1 MAKNFSYQQPAN
13 TSSMSSSYS
22 VYNQPQQNTSQPQ
35 QNTSQPQRNNSQQ
48 SSYAAPQQQQQQ
60 QAAPLNMAAYSPQ
73 PQQAARIPSPGQAQG
88 IEPRSNGTP
97 YMPPGAVR
105 ETSDF
110 LAPEVRARLAAQ
122 QSTPASPTLGSD
134 AWIAANWAN
143 RNQPATASSM
153 APSEPQRGFEPWL
166 NPQPQQSPAS
176 GRDAWNQA
184 GRPGWDPNGTYTQD
198 TGTAKDGTAFG
209 LSSEADAY
217 DRWRAGS
224 SGNAQPN
231 PTQPP
236 PYGRYGGPRV
246 DPWVGAT
253 PENPAYDPGYSLP
266 VQGNPGGRPPVMIND
281 PSAPGGKR
289 PFVDNMPRRL
299 ENPGENE
306 RYAEFIKR
314 KGLRPGDAPGL
325 SRIEEFLKL
334 EAQRPENMQR
344 MEEGRQRHE
353 ATVRAADERMKEW
366 GQPRL
371 FSDSPP
377 PRPAPQP
384 GQNSYGFRGYDIDNG
399 YSIRPEASPAN
410 AANFGGGPKPNLFSQ
425 SFTSPDGTTSDQPN
439 FAQRDAFLNNLLD
452 HDSENPGGMYQ
463 GSGRAPQSFM
473 NPRPDI
479 MGMWDKAGSMARD
492 GWTNPVAGLLE
503 TRQPQRPNDAIGVPT
518 SAPPPD
524 PKQGRWPGQEFGQ
537 GPPREV
543 SDAEVSRLA
552 DKIMSRDGYT
562 GGRQRAEGTARAQ
575 LNGTWK

>member
-48 SSYAAPQQQQQQ
+48 SSYAAPQQQQQ
-60 QAAPLNMAAYSPQ
+60 AAPLNMSAYSPQ

-110 LAPEVRARLAAQ
+110 LAPEVRARSAAQQARLAAQ
-122 QSTPASPTLGSD
+122 QTAGGGDRTGGFFPAPD
-134 AWIAANWAN
+134 AVMGG
-143 RNQPATASSM
+143 PY
-153 APSEPQRGFEPWL
+153 PVP
-166 NPQPQQSPAS
+166 QSPA
-176 GRDAWNQA
+176 GGQDAWNQA
-184 GRPGWDPNGTYTQD
+184 GRPGWDPNAVRLTV
-198 TGTAKDGTAFG
+198 TGTAKDGTEFG
-209 LSSEADAY
+209 YKAEADAY

-224 SGNAQPN
+224 QGNAQPNPTQPQQSPASGVEAWRKAGTPGFDPMGTYSQVTGVAKDGTKFGIKAMADAYDRWLEGSQGNAQPN

-236 PYGRYGGPRV
+236 PNGRYGRPRV
-246 DPWVGAT
+246 DPWMGAT
-253 PENPAYDPGYSLP
+253 PENPAYDPAERAATAERIRQAQQP
-266 VQGNPGGRPPVMIND
+266 RFDTPPGVPIAEQHRTMEYLY
-281 PSAPGGKR
+281 PSA
-289 PFVDNMPRRL
+289 
-299 ENPGENE
+299 
-306 RYAEFIKR
+306 A
-314 KGLRPGDAPGL
+314 
-325 SRIEEFLKL
+325 
-334 EAQRPENMQR
+334 
-344 MEEGRQRHE
+344 
-353 ATVRAADERMKEW
+353 
-366 GQPRL
+366 
-371 FSDSPP
+371 P

>member
-1 MAKNFSYQQPAN
+1 
-13 TSSMSSSYS
+13 MSSSYS

-48 SSYAAPQQQQQQ
+48 SSYAAPQQQQQ
-60 QAAPLNMAAYSPQ
+60 AAPLNMSAYSPQ

-153 APSEPQRGFEPWL
+153 APAEPRAGFEPWL
-166 NPQPQQSPAS
+166 NPPQSPAS
-176 GRDAWNQA
+176 GRDAWKEA
-184 GRPGWDPNGTYTQD
+184 GRPGWDPNGTYASV
-198 TGTAKDGTAFG
+198 TGTAKDGTPFG
-209 LSSEADAY
+209 LSSEAAAY

-236 PYGRYGGPRV
+236 PNGRYGGPRV

-253 PENPAYDPGYSLP
+253 PENPAYDPAERAATAERIRQAQQP
-266 VQGNPGGRPPVMIND
+266 RFDTPPGVPWTAEQRRAMETVY
-281 PSAPGGKR
+281 PSA
-289 PFVDNMPRRL
+289 
-299 ENPGENE
+299 
-306 RYAEFIKR
+306 
-314 KGLRPGDAPGL
+314 AP
-325 SRIEEFLKL
+325 
-334 EAQRPENMQR
+334 
-344 MEEGRQRHE
+344 
-353 ATVRAADERMKEW
+353 T
-366 GQPRL
+366 
-371 FSDSPP
+371 
-377 PRPAPQP
+377 RPAPQP
-384 GQNSYGFRGYDIDNG
+384 GQNSYGFRGYDINNG

-439 FAQRDAFLNNLLD
+439 FNQRDAFLNNLLD

-492 GWTNPVAGLLE
+492 GWTNPVAGLMN
-503 TRQPQRPNDAIGVPT
+503 Q
-518 SAPPPD
+518 
-524 PKQGRWPGQEFGQ
+524 
-537 GPPREV
+537 
-543 SDAEVSRLA
+543 SR
-552 DKIMSRDGYT
+552 
-562 GGRQRAEGTARAQ
+562 
-575 LNGTWK
+575 

>member
-1 MAKNFSYQQPAN
+1 
-13 TSSMSSSYS
+13 
-22 VYNQPQQNTSQPQ
+22 
-35 QNTSQPQRNNSQQ
+35 
-48 SSYAAPQQQQQQ
+48 
-60 QAAPLNMAAYSPQ
+60 
-73 PQQAARIPSPGQAQG
+73 
-88 IEPRSNGTP
+88 
-97 YMPPGAVR
+97 MPPGVVR

-122 QSTPASPTLGSD
+122 QTTPASPTLGSD

-143 RNQPATASSM
+143 RNQPMGASSM
-153 APSEPQRGFEPWL
+153 APAEPQRGFEPWL
-166 NPQPQQSPAS
+166 NPRPQQSPAS

-184 GRPGWDPNGTYTQD
+184 GRPGWDPDAANLQV

-209 LSSEADAY
+209 LGAEADAY

-224 SGNAQPN
+224 QGNAQPNPTQPQQSPASGVEAWRKAGTPGFDPMGTYSQVTGVAKDGTKFGIKAMADAYDRWLEGSQGNAQPN

-236 PYGRYGGPRV
+236 PNGRYGRPRV

-253 PENPAYDPGYSLP
+253 PENPAYDP
-266 VQGNPGGRPPVMIND
+266 
-281 PSAPGGKR
+281 
-289 PFVDNMPRRL
+289 
-299 ENPGENE
+299 
-306 RYAEFIKR
+306 AE
-314 KGLRPGDAPGL
+314 
-325 SRIEEFLKL
+325 
-334 EAQRPENMQR
+334 
-344 MEEGRQRHE
+344 
-353 ATVRAADERMKEW
+353 RAATAERIRQAQ
-366 GQPRL
+366 QPR
-371 FSDSPP
+371 FYTPPGVPIAEQHRTMEYP

-463 GSGRAPQSFM
+463 GGGRAPQSFM

>member
-60 QAAPLNMAAYSPQ
+60 AAPLNMAAYSPQ

-97 YMPPGAVR
+97 YMPPGVVR

-122 QSTPASPTLGSD
+122 QTTPASPTLGSD

-143 RNQPATASSM
+143 RNQPMGASSM
-153 APSEPQRGFEPWL
+153 APAEPQRGFEPWL
-166 NPQPQQSPAS
+166 NPRPQQSPAS
-176 GRDAWNQA
+176 GVEAWRKA
-184 GRPGWDPNGTYTQD
+184 GTPGFDPMGTYSQV
-198 TGTAKDGTAFG
+198 TGVAKDGTKFG
-209 LSSEADAY
+209 IKAMADAY
-217 DRWRAGS
+217 DRWLEGS
-224 SGNAQPN
+224 QGNAQPN

-236 PYGRYGGPRV
+236 PNGRYGRPRV

-253 PENPAYDPGYSLP
+253 PENPAYDP
-266 VQGNPGGRPPVMIND
+266 
-281 PSAPGGKR
+281 
-289 PFVDNMPRRL
+289 
-299 ENPGENE
+299 
-306 RYAEFIKR
+306 AE
-314 KGLRPGDAPGL
+314 
-325 SRIEEFLKL
+325 
-334 EAQRPENMQR
+334 
-344 MEEGRQRHE
+344 
-353 ATVRAADERMKEW
+353 RAATAERIRQAQ
-366 GQPRL
+366 QPR
-371 FSDSPP
+371 FYTPPGVPIAEQHRTMEYP

>member
-1 MAKNFSYQQPAN
+1 MRDAVTGGPY
-13 TSSMSSSYS
+13 
-22 VYNQPQQNTSQPQ
+22 
-35 QNTSQPQRNNSQQ
+35 
-48 SSYAAPQQQQQQ
+48 
-60 QAAPLNMAAYSPQ
+60 PL
-73 PQQAARIPSPGQAQG
+73 
-88 IEPRSNGTP
+88 
-97 YMPPGAVR
+97 R

-110 LAPEVRARLAAQ
+110 LAPQEMSIAKGYSNTPEGKAALDKW
-122 QSTPASPTLGSD
+122 TKENLPFG
-134 AWIAANWAN
+134 
-143 RNQPATASSM
+143 NQPATASSM

-166 NPQPQQSPAS
+166 NPQPRQSPAS
-176 GRDAWNQA
+176 GQDAWKKA
-184 GRPGWDPNGTYTQD
+184 GRPGYDPNAMRLTV
-198 TGTAKDGTAFG
+198 TGTAKDGTEFG
-209 LSSEADAY
+209 YKAEADAY
-217 DRWRAGS
+217 DRWREGS
-224 SGNAQPN
+224 QGNAQPN